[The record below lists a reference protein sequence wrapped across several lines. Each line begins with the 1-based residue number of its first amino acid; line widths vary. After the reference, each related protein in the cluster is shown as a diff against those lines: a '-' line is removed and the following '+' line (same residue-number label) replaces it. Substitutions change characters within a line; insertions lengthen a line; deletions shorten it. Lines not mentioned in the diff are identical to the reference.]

1 MTSLHPVRDDFPREP
16 VPGLVP
22 GAQPRLLVRKMD
34 KRYRIGLTDEEL
46 WARYQARGDA
56 AHQLAEYASRKMSSS
71 GLSLN
76 DAPGRVEKVRK
87 RRSVPASGDFYPAEI
102 TWMTKHTC
110 ELLLAATSG
119 GGVHHD
125 R

>member
-1 MTSLHPVRDDFPREP
+1 MTSLHLVRDDFPREP
-16 VPGLVP
+16 APGLVL

-46 WARYQARGDA
+46 CARYQACEDA

-76 DAPGRVEKVRK
+76 DALARVEKVRK
-87 RRSVPASGDFYPAEI
+87 RRSVQASGISIRP
-102 TWMTKHTC
+102 
-110 ELLLAATSG
+110 
-119 GGVHHD
+119 